1 MKSTPPPPSP
11 SWGGAPLMSGFP
23 VLTCTSYR
31 DTHALDRFN
40 LSPNVF
46 GDIKHCWHLT
56 ASHTRRQMFAAASP
70 VRTRSLK
77 FRRHKQVPF
86 MMIYSKIVAHSSD
99 SIVPYPPSKWITN
112 DYRLAYVKSRI
123 ETHHII
129 RKLQSFRLVYS
140 ALRHFEFQSN
150 AKRTRTRTCLANTYV
165 CAYDVRYVYK
175 QSHSFSSGRSLV
187 PLP

>member
-1 MKSTPPPPSP
+1 M
-11 SWGGAPLMSGFP
+11 
-23 VLTCTSYR
+23 
-31 DTHALDRFN
+31 
-40 LSPNVF
+40 F

-99 SIVPYPPSKWITN
+99 SIVPYPPSKLITN
-112 DYRLAYVKSRI
+112 EYRLAYVKSRI

-129 RKLQSFRLVYS
+129 IKLQSFRLVYS

-175 QSHSFSSGRSLV
+175 QSHSFSMAHQV
-187 PLP
+187 MAI